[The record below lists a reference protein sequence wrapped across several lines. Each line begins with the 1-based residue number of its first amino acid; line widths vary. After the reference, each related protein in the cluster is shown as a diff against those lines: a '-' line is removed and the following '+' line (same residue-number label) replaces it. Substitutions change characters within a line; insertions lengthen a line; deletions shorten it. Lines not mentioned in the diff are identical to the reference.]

1 MKKIVNLR
9 ICKATR
15 EDVYRVAEV
24 SSGAAKEGMVKEFSP
39 EELMEIFSSE
49 KYYVAVAGLDKEV
62 VGYAMSAYS
71 WGKLHILDIAVD
83 RSRRRMGIGKMLIK
97 HLISHALEKG
107 LPEVYCEVGAKNIPA
122 LNLFTSLG
130 FRFKIFSTLVAGG
143 FYGLY
148 LPIRKSRSAP

>member
-1 MKKIVNLR
+1 LKKIIDLR
-9 ICKATR
+9 IWKATK
-15 EDVYRVAEV
+15 DDAYRIAEI
-24 SSGAAKEGMVKEFSP
+24 SSEVAKEGMVKELNSS
-39 EELMEIFSSE
+39 ELMKIFSSE
-49 KYYVAVAGLDKEV
+49 KYYVAVAGLNKEV
-62 VGYAMSAYS
+62 VGYAMSTYS

-107 LPEVYCEVGAKNIPA
+107 LPVVYCEVGAKNIPA

-130 FRFKIFSTLVAGG
+130 FKFKIFSPLVAGG

-148 LPIRKSRSAP
+148 LPIRKS